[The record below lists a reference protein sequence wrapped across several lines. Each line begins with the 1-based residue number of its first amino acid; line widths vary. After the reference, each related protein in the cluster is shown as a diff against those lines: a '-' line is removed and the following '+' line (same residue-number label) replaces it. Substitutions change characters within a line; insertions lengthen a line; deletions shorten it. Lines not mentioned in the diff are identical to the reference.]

1 MTTDTDTTSL
11 RDRFGT
17 NVMGQLG
24 RYGSLIVVTLLLI
37 FPLFWM
43 ISTALKTGQ
52 ALTEFPPPLL
62 PRSPSLSPMFE
73 AFETGPWVQWFLN
86 TTIFAVGAT
95 VGTLLVCTPAAYALS
110 RREFRG
116 KSVVFLSIMALL
128 VFPGQILALPLYIQ
142 FIQMGLTDTYL
153 GLILIY
159 VALFSAFTTFLLRGF
174 FQSLPS
180 DVEDAA
186 RVAGISEWKTFFR
199 IILPLAKPA
208 IGVAAVFIFVFTWN
222 EFLFA
227 LIFLNETAMYTI
239 SVGLPQFQGL
249 HGNVAMNQ
257 LMAMS
262 ALSSLPVLMLFVFT
276 QEAFIQGIAT
286 GYEF

>member
-1 MTTDTDTTSL
+1 MATDSTGL
-11 RDRFGT
+11 ADRIRT
-17 NVMGQLG
+17 QAPTRAVSYLVLG
-24 RYGSLIVVTLLLI
+24 ITVLVLL

-43 ISTALKTGQ
+43 VSTALKTGQ
-52 ALTEFPPPLL
+52 ALTEFPPTLF
-62 PRSPSLSPMFE
+62 PRSPSLQPAFE
-73 AFETGPWVQWFLN
+73 AFETGPWGQWFLN
-86 TTIFAVGAT
+86 TAIFAVGAT
-95 VGTLLVCTPAAYALS
+95 VGTLVVCTPAAYALS

-116 KSVVFLSIMALL
+116 QKIVFLAIMALL
-128 VFPGQILALPLYIQ
+128 VFPGQILALPLFIQ
-142 FIQMGLTDTYL
+142 FVQMGLTDSYV

-227 LIFLNETAMYTI
+227 LIFLNEESLYTI
-239 SVGLPQFQGL
+239 SVGLPVFQGRY
-249 HGNVAMNQ
+249 GNTAMNQ
-257 LMAMS
+257 LMAMA

-276 QEAFIQGIAT
+276 QESFIKGIAT